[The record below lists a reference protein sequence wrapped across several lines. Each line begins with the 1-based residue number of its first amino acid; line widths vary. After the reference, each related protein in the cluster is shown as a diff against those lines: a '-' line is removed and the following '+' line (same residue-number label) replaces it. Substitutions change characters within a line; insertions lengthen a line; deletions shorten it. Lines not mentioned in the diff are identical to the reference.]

1 MSQMSALATS
11 RDLKAHFVGL
21 ANPTRLAIVSLLAGG
36 EMAASE
42 VARKLKLSQ
51 PLLSWH
57 LRVMRRAG
65 LVQTRRR
72 GREVLATL
80 NRKSIKE
87 YQQLFNQF
95 IGQSPQSAPIVF
107 EEDAGSQVEKPEVKE
122 IANAI

>member
-1 MSQMSALATS
+1 MSALATS

-57 LRVMRRAG
+57 LRVMRKAG

-80 NRKSIKE
+80 NRKGIKE

-95 IGQSPQSAPIVF
+95 IGQSPQSAPIAF

>member
-1 MSQMSALATS
+1 MSALATS

>member
-57 LRVMRRAG
+57 LRVMRKAG

-72 GREVLATL
+72 GREVLASL

-95 IGQSPQSAPIVF
+95 IGQSPQSAPIAF
-107 EEDAGSQVEKPEVKE
+107 EEDAGSQVEQPDVKE

>member
-1 MSQMSALATS
+1 MSQLSALATS

-95 IGQSPQSAPIVF
+95 IGQSPQSAPIAF